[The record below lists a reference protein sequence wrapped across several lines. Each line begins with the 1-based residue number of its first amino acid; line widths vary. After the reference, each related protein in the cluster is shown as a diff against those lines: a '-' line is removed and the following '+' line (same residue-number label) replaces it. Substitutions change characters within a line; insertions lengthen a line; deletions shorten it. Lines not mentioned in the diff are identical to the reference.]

1 MSGGRLRHVALAVPD
16 LERAI
21 EELSRVH
28 DLHVGPI
35 RVNEAQ
41 GVRMAYLDLGNAKLE
56 LLSATR
62 PDSPVGRFLARNPRG
77 ALHHVSFG
85 TENLDAAC
93 DTVLGAGGRLTGVPA
108 RNVDGARIAFI
119 HPEGAG
125 GLLVELEEEGE

>member
-28 DLHVGPI
+28 GLQAGPI

-56 LLSATR
+56 LLAATR

-85 TENLDAAC
+85 AEDLDAAC
-93 DTVLGAGGRLTGVPA
+93 GAVLDAGGRLAGAPA

-125 GLLVELEEEGE
+125 GLLVELEEEAQ